1 MTSPAASTLEQQ
13 ALAAYAEGRLQQA
26 IDNFEQ
32 ARQAYQAGDP
42 AKAAE
47 MANSLSVVLLQSG
60 RPQDALAAVQGTP
73 ALFAELNDAQR
84 QAVATGNL
92 AAALEACG
100 QLAQAEQHY
109 KEAAELFGAA
119 GDEDSRRHTLAALSQ
134 LQLKQRR
141 PLEAA
146 ATMSAGSTDRSLRGR
161 VLGWLLRLQSK
172 LLRS

>member
-1 MTSPAASTLEQQ
+1 MNPQADEHERA
-13 ALAAYAEGRLQQA
+13 ALAAYADGELEQA
-26 IDNFEQ
+26 IDGFER
-32 ARQAYQAGDP
+32 ARQSYEQHSDS

-47 MANSLSVVLLQSG
+47 MANSLSVALLQAG
-60 RPQDALAAVQGTP
+60 RPQEALRAVQGTAQVFA
-73 ALFAELNDAQR
+73 ALGDERR

-100 QLAQAEQHY
+100 ELHAAENSYRQ
-109 KEAAELFGAA
+109 AAELFHKADD
-119 GDEDSRRHTLAALSQ
+119 DESHRHTLAALSQ

-146 ATMSAGSTDRSLRGR
+146 ATMSGARADRSLRGR
-161 VLGWLLRLQSK
+161 LLAWLVRLQSK